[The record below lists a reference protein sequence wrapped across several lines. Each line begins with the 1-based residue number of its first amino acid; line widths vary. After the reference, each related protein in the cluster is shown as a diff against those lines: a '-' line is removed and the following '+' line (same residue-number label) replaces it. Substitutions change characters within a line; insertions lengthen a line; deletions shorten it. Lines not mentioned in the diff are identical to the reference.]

1 MILFKYFLRQSAKRA
16 AILTSFLVA
25 SPLFLQAQVLFSPPA
40 NISND
45 GHSGDQQIAIDPSGN
60 ISVVWLDSTPGYYA
74 VFFSR
79 SSDGGATF
87 SSPQNLSTDPNGSLA
102 PQIAVDPS
110 GGINVVWEDS
120 TSPNDIFFSR
130 SSDGG
135 ATFSTPKNI
144 SNNPAGAINPYLA
157 VDSGGNINVVW
168 VGSPRTVPSIIFF
181 SRSSD
186 GGATFSTPI
195 AVSTYPSYGPLVA
208 VDFAGNINVA
218 WIEGL
223 DGPFHVGFSRSS
235 DGGATFTAPK
245 QISGTSE
252 VFPGP
257 RMALDSKGNIY
268 VVWYTTPNGNIYLSY
283 STDGGATFSNTNIT
297 NYSGGPTPSSSP
309 SGPQIAIDSGG
320 NINVAWE
327 DNRSGPLDIFFSRSS
342 DGGAT
347 FPTPQNLSNM
357 GGAADLQIATGLNG
371 SINIVWQDST
381 PGNSQVFFTQSSDG
395 GASFSTPQNL
405 SNDAGTAGNP
415 VIAMDS
421 ASNVN
426 ILWMGSTSG
435 NNVDV
440 FFSRSEPPPTLISLG
455 LSPSTVT
462 GSSSSTGTVTL
473 NTGAPSGGVV
483 VSLSSTNAGVA
494 AVPDSVTVPAGS
506 TSASFTVTTTPVNTS
521 TPVTISGSYNGSA
534 ETATLTVTP
543 PILTSLTLNP
553 SIVIGGPLGS
563 STGTVTLSAPA
574 AAGGAQV
581 AISSGNPSA
590 VTVPSTVTVPAG
602 ATSATFTVSTSVI
615 VISTSV
621 AISASYNDT
630 AQSAN
635 LDIFL

>member
-25 SPLFLQAQVLFSPPA
+25 SPLFLQAQVLFSPPV
-40 NISND
+40 NISNNA
-45 GHSGDQQIAIDPSGN
+45 GNSAGQQIAIDPSGN
-60 ISVVWLDSTPGYYA
+60 ISVVWQDDALGYSA

-87 SSPQNLSTDPNGSLA
+87 SSPRNLSTDPNGSLA

-144 SNNPAGAINPYLA
+144 SNNPAGANNPYLA

-168 VGSPRTVPSIIFF
+168 VGSPRTAPSIIFF

-195 AVSTYPSYGPLVA
+195 AVSTNPSRGPLVA

-223 DGPFHVGFSRSS
+223 DGPFHAAFSRSS

-245 QISGTSE
+245 QISGLSE
-252 VFPGP
+252 VDPGP

-297 NYSGGPTPSSSP
+297 NYSGFPAPSP
-309 SGPQIAIDSGG
+309 AAPQIAIDSGG

-327 DNRSGPLDIFFSRSS
+327 DNRSGPLDIFFSHSS

-357 GGAADLQIATGLNG
+357 GGAVDPQIATGLNG
-371 SINIVWQDST
+371 SINIVWQDSA
-381 PGNSQVFFTQSSDG
+381 PGNSQIFFTRSSDG

-405 SNDAGTAGNP
+405 SNDSGNSQGP
-415 VIAMDS
+415 VIAMDPT
-421 ASNVN
+421 SNANV
-426 ILWMGSTSG
+426 LWIDNTAG
-435 NNVDV
+435 NNDV
-440 FFSRSEPPPTLISLG
+440 FFSRSEPLPTLISLG

-473 NTGAPSGGVV
+473 SSAAPSSGAV
-483 VSLSSTNAGVA
+483 VSVSSGNTTVA
-494 AVPDSVTVPAGS
+494 TVPDSVTVPAGS
-506 TSASFTVTTTPVNTS
+506 TSATFTVTTNPVGTS
-521 TPVTISGSYNGSA
+521 TPVVISGSCNGSMEA
-534 ETATLTVTP
+534 ATLTVNP
-543 PILTSLTLNP
+543 PTVTSLTLNP
-553 SIVIGGPLGS
+553 SRVIGGPLGF
-563 STGTVTLSAPA
+563 STGTVTLSGPA
-574 AAGGAQV
+574 AVGGAQV
-581 AISSGNPSA
+581 ALSSGNQSVA
-590 VTVPSTVTVPAG
+590 RVPGGVTVPAG
-602 ATSATFTVSTSVI
+602 STSATFTVSTSI
-615 VISTSV
+615 VLGSSSVRISS
-621 AISASYNDT
+621 SYNNT
-630 AQSAN
+630 TQSAN
-635 LDIFL
+635 LAVLF

>member
-1 MILFKYFLRQSAKRA
+1 LRQSAKRA

-144 SNNPAGAINPYLA
+144 SNNPAGANNPYLA

-168 VGSPRTVPSIIFF
+168 VGSPRTAPSIIFF

-195 AVSTYPSYGPLVA
+195 AVSTNPSHGPLVA
-208 VDFAGNINVA
+208 VDFAGNINVT

-223 DGPFHVGFSRSS
+223 DGPFHAAFSRSS

-245 QISGTSE
+245 QISGLSE
-252 VFPGP
+252 VDPGP

-283 STDGGATFSNTNIT
+283 SSDGGATFSNTNIT
-297 NYSGGPTPSSSP
+297 NYSGFPAPSP
-309 SGPQIAIDSGG
+309 SAPQIAIDSGG

-327 DNRSGPLDIFFSRSS
+327 DNRSGPLDIFFSHSS

-347 FPTPQNLSNM
+347 FPTSQNLSNM
-357 GGAADLQIATGLNG
+357 GGAGDPQIATGLNG
-371 SINIVWQDST
+371 SINIVWQDSA

-395 GASFSTPQNL
+395 GATFSVPQNL
-405 SNDAGTAGNP
+405 SNDSGNSQGP
-415 VIAMDS
+415 MIAMDPT
-421 ASNVN
+421 SNANV
-426 ILWMGSTSG
+426 LWIDNTPG
-435 NNVDV
+435 NNDV
-440 FFSRSEPPPTLISLG
+440 FFSRSEPPPTLISLA
-455 LSPSTVT
+455 LSPATVT

-483 VSLSSTNAGVA
+483 VSLSSTDAGVA

-506 TSASFTVTTTPVNTS
+506 TNATFTATTTPVNTS
-521 TPVTISGSYNGSA
+521 APVTISGSYNGST

-553 SIVIGGPLGS
+553 STVIGGPLGS
-563 STGTVTLSAPA
+563 STGTVTLSVPA
-574 AAGGAQV
+574 AVGGAQV
-581 AISSGNPSA
+581 ALSSSNQSVASLPGS
-590 VTVPSTVTVPAG
+590 VTVPAG
-602 ATSATFTVSTSVI
+602 STSATFTVSTSI
-615 VISTSV
+615 VLVYSSVTISS
-621 AISASYNDT
+621 SYNNT
-630 AQSAN
+630 TQSGN
-635 LDIFL
+635 LAVLF

>member
-1 MILFKYFLRQSAKRA
+1 MILFKYVLRQSAKRA
-16 AILTSFLVA
+16 AILTFFLVA

-45 GHSGDQQIAIDPSGN
+45 GHSGDQQMAIDPGGN
-60 ISVVWLDSTPGYYA
+60 INVVWLDTTPGYSA

-144 SNNPAGAINPYLA
+144 SNNPAGANNPYLA

-168 VGSPRTVPSIIFF
+168 VGSPKTAPSIIFF

-195 AVSTYPSYGPLVA
+195 AVSTNPSDGPLVA

-223 DGPFHVGFSRSS
+223 DGPFHAAFSRSS

-245 QISGTSE
+245 QISGLSE
-252 VFPGP
+252 VDPGP
-257 RMALDSKGNIY
+257 RMALDSNGNIY
-268 VVWYTTPNGNIYLSY
+268 VVWYTTPYGNIHLSY

-297 NYSGGPTPSSSP
+297 NYSGFPAPSP
-309 SGPQIAIDSGG
+309 SAPQIAIDSAG
-320 NINVAWE
+320 NINVAWD
-327 DNRSGPLDIFFSRSS
+327 DNRSGPLDIFFSHSS

-357 GGAADLQIATGLNG
+357 GGAGYSQIATGLNG
-371 SINIVWQDST
+371 SINIVWQDSA

-395 GASFSTPQNL
+395 GATFSVPQNL
-405 SNDAGTAGNP
+405 SNDSGNSQGP
-415 VIAMDS
+415 VIAMDPT
-421 ASNVN
+421 SNANV
-426 ILWMGSTSG
+426 LWIDNTPG
-435 NNVDV
+435 NNDV

-473 NTGAPSGGVV
+473 NTGAASGGVV
-483 VSLSSTNAGVA
+483 VSLFSTDAGVA
-494 AVPDSVTVPAGS
+494 AVPASVTIPAGS
-506 TSASFTVTTTPVNTS
+506 TNATFTVTTTPVNTS
-521 TPVTISGSYNGSA
+521 TPVTISCSYNGST

-553 SIVIGGPLGS
+553 STVIGGPLGA

-574 AAGGAQV
+574 AVGGAQV
-581 AISSGNPSA
+581 ALSSSNQSVASLPGS
-590 VTVPSTVTVPAG
+590 VTVPAG
-602 ATSATFTVSTSVI
+602 STSATFTVSTSI
-615 VISTSV
+615 VLVSSSVTISS
-621 AISASYNDT
+621 SYNNT
-630 AQSAN
+630 TQSGN
-635 LDIFL
+635 LAVLF

>member
-1 MILFKYFLRQSAKRA
+1 VILFKYFLRQSAKRA

-60 ISVVWLDSTPGYYA
+60 ISVVWLDSTPGYSA

-87 SSPQNLSTDPNGSLA
+87 SSPQNLSDNQGDA
-102 PQIAVDPS
+102 GGAQIAVDSTGNIYVAWGGPGSSSDSIFFTHSSDGGTTFSTPMIISNHPS
-110 GGINVVWEDS
+110 GGARGPSMAVDSGGNINVTWGGAYLPR
-120 TSPNDIFFSR
+120 TLFFSR

-135 ATFSTPKNI
+135 ATFSTPVSV
-144 SNNPAGAINPYLA
+144 SNSGEAQDGQVA
-157 VDSGGNINVVW
+157 VDSSGNINVVW
-168 VGSPRTVPSIIFF
+168 CDGYGEFQVAF
-181 SRSSD
+181 SRSVNGGASFSAPNIVSYAGETCHPAMTLDSKGNIYIAWDLQPYGDIYVGRSSDGGATFSYTDITNKTTNATSSHERITTDLSGNIYVVWTQIPSGDNHTYVFLSHSSD
-186 GGATFSTPI
+186 GGATFSTP
-195 AVSTYPSYGPLVA
+195 
-208 VDFAGNINVA
+208 
-218 WIEGL
+218 
-223 DGPFHVGFSRSS
+223 
-235 DGGATFTAPK
+235 
-245 QISGTSE
+245 
-252 VFPGP
+252 
-257 RMALDSKGNIY
+257 
-268 VVWYTTPNGNIYLSY
+268 
-283 STDGGATFSNTNIT
+283 
-297 NYSGGPTPSSSP
+297 
-309 SGPQIAIDSGG
+309 
-320 NINVAWE
+320 
-327 DNRSGPLDIFFSRSS
+327 
-342 DGGAT
+342 
-347 FPTPQNLSNM
+347 QNLSNNL
-357 GGAADLQIATGLNG
+357 GADDDPQIAAGLN
-371 SINIVWQDST
+371 SNINIVWRDIA
-381 PGNSQVFFTQSSDG
+381 PGNSQVFFAQSSDG

-405 SNDAGTAGNP
+405 SNDSGTAGNP

-421 ASNVN
+421 TSNVN
-426 ILWMGSTSG
+426 ILWMDSTSG

-440 FFSRSEPPPTLISLG
+440 FFSRSEPPPTLISPDLV
-455 LSPSTVT
+455 PSTVT
-462 GSSSSTGTVTL
+462 GGSSSTGTVTL
-473 NTGAPSGGVV
+473 NTGAPSGGVI
-483 VSLSSTNAGVA
+483 VSLSSTDAGVA

-506 TSASFTVTTTPVNTS
+506 TNATFTVTTTPVNTS
-521 TPVTISGSYNGSA
+521 TPVTISGSYNGST
-534 ETATLTVTP
+534 ETATLTVSP

-553 SIVIGGPLGS
+553 STVIGGPLGS